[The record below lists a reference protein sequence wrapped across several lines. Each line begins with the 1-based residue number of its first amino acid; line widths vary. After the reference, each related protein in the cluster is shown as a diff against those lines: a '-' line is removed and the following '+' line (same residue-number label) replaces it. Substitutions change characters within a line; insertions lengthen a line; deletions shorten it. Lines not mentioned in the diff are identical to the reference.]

1 MTSDAD
7 SERLPPPPWWDTSWA
22 VAGAAVVLVL
32 AATQRRSSVEEE
44 YDEAAAS
51 FDEQWSEYVN
61 VTVEAMLERLGPKLQ
76 ELPCAASTTAPCRLL
91 DVGCG
96 TGALAEAVASRF
108 PAWRVVCSDLSAEML
123 TAAATKGLET
133 VMARSEALPFGAHE
147 FDVVTSL
154 SSFHFWDEPLLG
166 LAEIHRV
173 LRPGGSLLLSDWSH
187 DFLSCKLCSLWL
199 WLRGFPANDYSILS
213 AERARALME
222 EARFDVVEEHV
233 YLADTRPW
241 GLPVLPVVGNR
252 INWGMF
258 AFCATKPQ

>member
-1 MTSDAD
+1 MTSDA
-7 SERLPPPPWWDTSWA
+7 ERLPSPPWWDTSWA

-32 AATQRRSSVEEE
+32 ATQRRSSVEEE

-61 VTVEAMLERLGPKLQ
+61 VTVEAMLERLGPKLH

-108 PAWRVVCSDLSAEML
+108 PAWGVVCSDLSAEML

-154 SSFHFWDEPLLG
+154 SSFHFWDEPLSG

-187 DFLSCKLCSLWL
+187 DFLSCKLCSFWL

>member
-1 MTSDAD
+1 M
-7 SERLPPPPWWDTSWA
+7 
-22 VAGAAVVLVL
+22 
-32 AATQRRSSVEEE
+32 
-44 YDEAAAS
+44 
-51 FDEQWSEYVN
+51 
-61 VTVEAMLERLGPKLQ
+61 
-76 ELPCAASTTAPCRLL
+76 
-91 DVGCG
+91 
-96 TGALAEAVASRF
+96 
-108 PAWRVVCSDLSAEML
+108 
-123 TAAATKGLET
+123 
-133 VMARSEALPFGAHE
+133 
-147 FDVVTSL
+147 
-154 SSFHFWDEPLLG
+154 
-166 LAEIHRV
+166 

-187 DFLSCKLCSLWL
+187 DFLSCKLCSFWL